1 MPQANPPP
9 PWERGEGH
17 DGRPERPETYARF
30 RAWLELGPSR
40 NLATYAAVLGVS
52 KQSLSETAARFN
64 WRQRAA
70 AWDSAE
76 AAAGRCP
83 PPPPPRPKEARR
95 PSTPPKPA
103 PPPSPGPTSMGA
115 AAAAAGS
122 SASEVHLLALSEYRT
137 VMEALGR
144 GMAEEAEGALGL
156 VSLLRE
162 DLAVEIER
170 RRRLATTGDH
180 AAAAE
185 ASQGAAQIVGMVAR
199 LVAVVTSL
207 AAAGRQHWGDAVGLE
222 VALAE
227 VAAVLGRR
235 ADAPPAP

>member
-1 MPQANPPP
+1 MPQAIPTPP
-9 PWERGEGH
+9 PWERGQGH
-17 DGRPERPETYARF
+17 DGRPERPETHARF

-40 NLATYAAVLGVS
+40 NLASYAAALGVS

-70 AWDSAE
+70 AWDAVE
-76 AAAGRCP
+76 ADAGRSP

-95 PSTPPKPA
+95 PTTPPKP
-103 PPPSPGPTSMGA
+103 PSPPSPDPTAMGA
-115 AAAAAGS
+115 AAAASGS
-122 SASEVHLLALSEYRT
+122 SASDAHLQALSEYRL

-162 DLAVEIER
+162 DLAVEIKR
-170 RRRLATTGDH
+170 RRCLATNGDH

-185 ASQGAAQIVGMVAR
+185 VSQGAAQIVMMIAR
-199 LVAVVTSL
+199 LVAVVSSL
-207 AAAGRQHWGDAVGLE
+207 AAAGRQHWGDAIGLGKVIDE
-222 VALAE
+222 TLKLREQA
-227 VAAVLGRR
+227 RR
-235 ADAPPAP
+235 

>member
-1 MPQANPPP
+1 MPQATPPPP
-9 PWERGEGH
+9 PWERGQGH
-17 DGRPERPETYARF
+17 DGRPERPETHARF

-40 NLATYAAVLGVS
+40 NLAAFAAALGVT

-70 AWDSAE
+70 AWDAAE

-103 PPPSPGPTSMGA
+103 PPPSPEPATFG
-115 AAAAAGS
+115 AAAAGS
-122 SASEVHLLALSEYRT
+122 SASDAHLLALSEYRR
-137 VMEALGR
+137 VMEQLGR
-144 GMAEEAEGALGL
+144 GMAAEAEGALGL
-156 VSLLRE
+156 VMLLRE

-185 ASQGAAQIVGMVAR
+185 ATQSAAQIVVMVAR
-199 LVAVVTSL
+199 LVAVVSSL
-207 AAAGRQHWGDAVGLE
+207 AAAGRQHWGDAIGVHRILE
-222 VALAE
+222 EAF
-227 VAAVLGRR
+227 AVKRGK
-235 ADAPPAP
+235 P

>member
-1 MPQANPPP
+1 VPEAAPPSP
-9 PWERGEGH
+9 PWERGQGH
-17 DGRPERPETYARF
+17 DGRPERPETHARF

-40 NLATYAAVLGVS
+40 NLATYAAVVGVS
-52 KQSLSETAARFN
+52 RQAIYETATRYC

-70 AWDSAE
+70 AWDAAE

-83 PPPPPRPKEARR
+83 PPPPPRPKEVPR

-103 PPPSPGPTSMGA
+103 PPPSPDPTTMGA

-122 SASEVHLLALSEYRT
+122 SASDPHLLALSEYRR

-144 GMAEEAEGALGL
+144 GMAEEAEGALRL

-162 DLAVEIER
+162 DLALEIER

-185 ASQGAAQIVGMVAR
+185 ATQGAATVVVMIAR
-199 LVAVVTSL
+199 LVAVVASL
-207 AAAGRQHWGDAVGLE
+207 ASAGRQHWGDAIGVHKLLE
-222 VALAE
+222 EAF
-227 VAAVLGRR
+227 AAKKGK
-235 ADAPPAP
+235 P

>member
-1 MPQANPPP
+1 MPQATPPPP
-9 PWERGEGH
+9 PWERGQGH

-40 NLATYAAVLGVS
+40 NLAAYAAFLGVS
-52 KQSLSETAARFN
+52 KQALSETAARFN

-70 AWDSAE
+70 AWDAAE

-83 PPPPPRPKEARR
+83 LPPPPRPKEARR
-95 PSTPPKPA
+95 PSTPPQPA
-103 PPPSPGPTSMGA
+103 PPPPPSPDPTAMGA

-122 SASEVHLLALSEYRT
+122 SPSDAHLQALSQYRL
-137 VMEALGR
+137 VMEQLGR

-156 VSLLRE
+156 VMLLRV

-170 RRRLATTGDH
+170 RRRLATSGDH

-185 ASQGAAQIVGMVAR
+185 ASQGAAQIVVMIAR
-199 LVAVVTSL
+199 LVAVVTTMG
-207 AAAGRQHWGDAVGLE
+207 AAGRLMWGDAIGVHRILE
-222 VALAE
+222 EAF
-227 VAAVLGRR
+227 AVRKGK
-235 ADAPPAP
+235 P

>member
-1 MPQANPPP
+1 MPQATPPPP
-9 PWERGEGH
+9 PWERGQGH
-17 DGRPERPETYARF
+17 DGRPERPATYARF
-30 RAWLELGPSR
+30 RAWLELGPNR

-52 KQSLSETAARFN
+52 KQSLHETAARFN

-70 AWDSAE
+70 AWDAAE
-76 AAAGRCP
+76 AAAGRCR

-95 PSTPPKPA
+95 PSSPPKPA
-103 PPPSPGPTSMGA
+103 PPPSPDPAAMGA

-122 SASEVHLLALSEYRT
+122 SASDAHLLALSEYRR
-137 VMEALGR
+137 VMEQLGR

-156 VSLLRE
+156 VTLLRE

-185 ASQGAAQIVGMVAR
+185 ASQGAAQIVMMVAR

-227 VAAVLGRR
+227 VVAVLGR
-235 ADAPPAP
+235 

>member
-1 MPQANPPP
+1 MPEAAPPPP
-9 PWERGEGH
+9 PWQRGHGH
-17 DGRPERPETYARF
+17 DGPPERPETYARF
-30 RAWLELGPSR
+30 RAWLDLGSTR
-40 NLATYAAVLGVS
+40 NLAAYAAVVGVS
-52 KQSLSETAARFN
+52 RQAIYETATRYC

-70 AWDSAE
+70 AWDAAE

-103 PPPSPGPTSMGA
+103 PPASPDPTAIGA

-122 SASEVHLLALSEYRT
+122 SASDAHLLALSQYRL

-156 VSLLRE
+156 VMLLRE
-162 DLAVEIER
+162 DLAEEIER

-185 ASQGAAQIVGMVAR
+185 ASQIAAQIVGMVAR

-207 AAAGRQHWGDAVGLE
+207 AAAGRQHWGDAIGVHKILE
-222 VALAE
+222 QAF
-227 VAAVLGRR
+227 AVRKGKS
-235 ADAPPAP
+235 

>member
-1 MPQANPPP
+1 
-9 PWERGEGH
+9 
-17 DGRPERPETYARF
+17 
-30 RAWLELGPSR
+30 
-40 NLATYAAVLGVS
+40 
-52 KQSLSETAARFN
+52 
-64 WRQRAA
+64 
-70 AWDSAE
+70 
-76 AAAGRCP
+76 
-83 PPPPPRPKEARR
+83 
-95 PSTPPKPA
+95 
-103 PPPSPGPTSMGA
+103 MGA

-122 SASEVHLLALSEYRT
+122 SASDAHLLALSEYRL

-156 VSLLRE
+156 VVLLRK

-185 ASQGAAQIVGMVAR
+185 ASQGAAQVVVMISR
-199 LVAVVTSL
+199 LVAVTTTL

-227 VAAVLGRR
+227 VAVVLGRR
-235 ADAPPAP
+235 AEAPPAP

>member
-1 MPQANPPP
+1 MPQATPPPP
-9 PWERGEGH
+9 PWERGQGH
-17 DGRPERPETYARF
+17 VGRPERPATYARF

-52 KQSLSETAARFN
+52 KQALNETAARFN

-70 AWDSAE
+70 AWDATE

-95 PSTPPKPA
+95 PSSPQK
-103 PPPSPGPTSMGA
+103 PPPTPSPDPAAMGA

-122 SASEVHLLALSEYRT
+122 SASDAHLLALSKYRR
-137 VMEALGR
+137 VMEQLGR
-144 GMAEEAEGALGL
+144 GMAAEAESALGL
-156 VSLLRE
+156 VTLLRE

-185 ASQGAAQIVGMVAR
+185 ASQGAAQIVVMIAR
-199 LVAVVTSL
+199 LAAVVTTL
-207 AAAGRQHWGDAVGLE
+207 AAAGRQHWGDAIGVHKLLE
-222 VALAE
+222 EAF
-227 VAAVLGRR
+227 AVRKGQ
-235 ADAPPAP
+235 P

>member
-1 MPQANPPP
+1 
-9 PWERGEGH
+9 
-17 DGRPERPETYARF
+17 
-30 RAWLELGPSR
+30 
-40 NLATYAAVLGVS
+40 
-52 KQSLSETAARFN
+52 
-64 WRQRAA
+64 
-70 AWDSAE
+70 
-76 AAAGRCP
+76 
-83 PPPPPRPKEARR
+83 
-95 PSTPPKPA
+95 
-103 PPPSPGPTSMGA
+103 MGA

-122 SASEVHLLALSEYRT
+122 SASDAHLLALSEYRR
-137 VMEALGR
+137 VMEQLGR

-156 VSLLRE
+156 VTLLRE

-185 ASQGAAQIVGMVAR
+185 ASQGAAQIVMMVAR

-227 VAAVLGRR
+227 VVAVLGR
-235 ADAPPAP
+235 

>member
-1 MPQANPPP
+1 MPQATPPPP
-9 PWERGEGH
+9 PWERGQGH

-40 NLATYAAVLGVS
+40 NLAAYAAFLGVS
-52 KQSLSETAARFN
+52 KQALSETAARFN

-70 AWDSAE
+70 AWDAAE

-103 PPPSPGPTSMGA
+103 PPPSPDPTAMGA
-115 AAAAAGS
+115 AAAGAGS
-122 SASEVHLLALSEYRT
+122 SASDPHLLALSQYRL
-137 VMEALGR
+137 VMEQLGR

-156 VSLLRE
+156 VMLLRE

-180 AAAAE
+180 AATAE
-185 ASQGAAQIVGMVAR
+185 ASQSAAQIVVMVAR
-199 LVAVVTSL
+199 LVAVVSSL
-207 AAAGRQHWGDAVGLE
+207 AAAGRQHWGDAIGVHRILE
-222 VALAE
+222 EAF
-227 VAAVLGRR
+227 AVKKSKQ
-235 ADAPPAP
+235 